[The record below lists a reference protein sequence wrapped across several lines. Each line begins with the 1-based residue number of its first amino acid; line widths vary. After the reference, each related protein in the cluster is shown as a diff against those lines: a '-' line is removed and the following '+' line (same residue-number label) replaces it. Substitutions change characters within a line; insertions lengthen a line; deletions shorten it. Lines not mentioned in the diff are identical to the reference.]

1 MKPETLTTL
10 KAFVNAIYTNQ
21 SLKKEKRKTLN
32 ELAKFYNVNTS
43 MLTVVRKSGYLEN
56 GQLLIMPELAIPALA
71 DAYDNYRNESMRRF
85 REKKYM
91 ETLFNDNPQPVDTE
105 QKPEYE
111 PETGSDVAD
120 FLIKAQSQANLLGR
134 LEAVSKSF
142 EEVNKSMM
150 LILEELRESKFFIMS

>member
-1 MKPETLTTL
+1 MKAETLTTL

-56 GQLLIMPELAIPALA
+56 GQLLIMPELAIPILA
-71 DAYDNYRNESMRRF
+71 DDYDNYRNESMSRF

-91 ETLFNDNPQPVDTE
+91 ETLFNDNPQAVDTE
-105 QKPEYE
+105 QKPGPEYE

-120 FLIKAQSQANLLGR
+120 FLIKAQSQSNLVGR
-134 LEAVSKSF
+134 LETVSKAF
-142 EEVNKSMM
+142 EEVNKSM
-150 LILEELRESKFFIMS
+150 LSILEELKGGRL